1 MRSAKVFGLLTL
13 LLAVALGATA
23 YAQGCWGG
31 GGGWFRGRGA
41 APPALTAEQQ
51 QQADSIRLNFLKKT
65 EGLRSEMRKKR
76 IELMELQAKKSPD
89 EKAIDRVRQEI
100 WGLQDKMIKER
111 RAMSRELDALLPPGQ
126 RGRLGG
132 FGPGYRGP
140 GGRGPGYCG
149 LGGYGRGRGYGR
161 GFGGCPGWSGVF

>member
-1 MRSAKVFGLLTL
+1 MKSAKVFGLLTL

-31 GGGWFRGRGA
+31 GWFRGRGA

-51 QQADSIRLNFLKKT
+51 KQADSIRLNFLKKT

-126 RGRLGG
+126 RRGFGG
-132 FGPGYRGP
+132 F
-140 GGRGPGYCG
+140 GPGYCG
-149 LGGYGRGRGYGR
+149 LGGPRGCLYGGKGFGR
-161 GFGGCPGWSGVF
+161 GFGGCPGWSRVF